1 MAKAQY
7 DEEQFKNF
15 GDFYAY
21 ADVFDWHYVNILEW
35 KNGIALVEL
44 ENGKAIFN
52 GHNNKAYFFSEGK
65 VPEEWIKDQFDKC
78 AIKYSFA
85 YTVAKMIE
93 DKAYK
98 ELQEILEAKRR
109 ADY

>member
-1 MAKAQY
+1 MANYQM
-7 DEEQFKNF
+7 EQHENFK
-15 GDFYAY
+15 DFYAY
-21 ADVFDWHYVNILEW
+21 CDVSNYHIEKVAKWE
-35 KNGIALVEL
+35 NGVALVRL
-44 ENGKAIFN
+44 AHNMMAIFN

-78 AIKYSFA
+78 AIKYSCA

-93 DKAYK
+93 DKAYN
-98 ELQEILEAKRR
+98 ELQEIWEAKRR

>member
-1 MAKAQY
+1 MVKAQY
-7 DEEQFKNF
+7 EEEQFKNF
-15 GDFYAY
+15 GDFYIHC
-21 ADVFDWHYVNILEW
+21 DVFNYHFESTEW
-35 KNGIALVEL
+35 RNGVALVQL
-44 ENGKAIFN
+44 AHNMMAIFN

-78 AIKYSFA
+78 ATKYA
-85 YTVAKMIE
+85 CTPEVAKMIK

-98 ELQEILEAKRR
+98 ELQEIWEEKRK